1 VPEPGDREPTGQ
13 RTPPSGWDTP
23 PDAGAPRS
31 PEELLLELIDLF
43 RKLLAVAQILLDLA
57 EERVGRA
64 KPSGGRGAEQQEFD
78 IPIL

>member
-1 VPEPGDREPTGQ
+1 VAEPVSHEPAGQ
-13 RTPPSGWDTP
+13 QTPPSGWDTP

-57 EERVGRA
+57 EERVGRS
-64 KPSGGRGAEQQEFD
+64 KPSGGYTVAQQEID